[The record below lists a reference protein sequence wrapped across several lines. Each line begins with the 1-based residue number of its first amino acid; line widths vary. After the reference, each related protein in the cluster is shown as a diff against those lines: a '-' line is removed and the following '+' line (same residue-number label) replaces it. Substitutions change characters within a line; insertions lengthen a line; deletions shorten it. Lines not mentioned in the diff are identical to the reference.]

1 MRDVFR
7 KNPLPGPDANQQGR
21 DTATEALM
29 EEWYKNE
36 QEENFAS
43 VKGMFR
49 PRRTGSWRAVWIALF
64 IFFIIVG
71 FGVFAVYWIIE
82 GRTIPLQDPAGAES
96 EILEVAF
103 SSPEYADSGDTVS
116 LTLTYTNTGKSHLT
130 DVVAAVIYPD
140 NFIFLESA
148 PIAPENFDKNYWRIP
163 SIPPNVSG
171 KLEITG
177 QLLGVQDEVKQFDAV
192 VMYKAANFHSTFRA
206 SALQKIIIRQS
217 VLAVEIF
224 GPENLISNQE
234 VRYVISVL
242 NIAGTALK
250 NVRVRLVYPEELALS
265 SPLPDTVEKVW
276 RTSELLPGEKKE
288 IAIAGVLPGKS
299 GDLKEFKAQAGI
311 ERDGK
316 FVLQNQAALVA
327 SVIEPIIEIEANFGS
342 SSTVHFG
349 EPFETSIH
357 IGNASTLILD
367 RGILEVTISDP
378 ENVIIW
384 DTFKTDPLYRYEVV
398 SEKNDGVKG
407 SRIARFSEI
416 GIIAPAD
423 EIYITFSVSLI
434 DVPYDL
440 ETNDF
445 YIELTP
451 HFQAGSEGVTALL
464 EVTGTRVRADVVNV
478 GN

>member
-21 DTATEALM
+21 NTATDALM
-29 EEWYKNE
+29 EEWYENE
-36 QEENFAS
+36 QEKNFNS
-43 VKGMFR
+43 VKEMFR
-49 PRRTGSWRAVWIALF
+49 PRRSGSWRAVWIALF

-82 GRTIPLQDPAGAES
+82 GRAIPLQGSAGVDS
-96 EILEVAF
+96 EMLEVAF
-103 SSPEYADSGDTVS
+103 SSPEYADSGDTIS
-116 LTLTYTNTGKSHLT
+116 LALTYTNTGKSHLT
-130 DVVAAVIYPD
+130 DVVATVIYPD

-192 VMYKAANFHSTFRA
+192 LMYKTANFHSTFRA
-206 SALQKIIIRQS
+206 SDLQEIKIRQS
-217 VLAVEIF
+217 VLAVEIT
-224 GPENLISNQE
+224 GPENLIPNQE

-250 NVRVRLVYPEELALS
+250 DVRVRLFYPEELALS

-276 RTSELLPGEKKE
+276 RTSELLPGGKKE
-288 IAIAGVLPGKS
+288 IAIVGALPGKS

-311 ERDGK
+311 ERGGE
-316 FVLQNQAALVA
+316 FILQNQAALVA
-327 SVIEPIIEIEANFGS
+327 SVIEPVIEIEANFGS
-342 SSTVHFG
+342 ASPVHFG
-349 EPFETSIH
+349 EPLETSIR
-357 IGNASTLILD
+357 IRNASTLTLD
-367 RGILEVTISDP
+367 RGSVEVLVLDP
-378 ENVIIW
+378 DNMIKWNALVV
-384 DTFKTDPLYRYEVV
+384 DPSYQYEVV
-398 SEKNDGVKG
+398 SATTNFFKG
-407 SRIARFSEI
+407 NNLLRFSQLPTILSASELEI
-416 GIIAPAD
+416 SF
-423 EIYITFSVSLI
+423 TVSLI

-451 HFQAGSEGVTALL
+451 RFKAESEGLTAPL
-464 EVTGTRVRADVVNV
+464 EVTGTTVRADVLNV